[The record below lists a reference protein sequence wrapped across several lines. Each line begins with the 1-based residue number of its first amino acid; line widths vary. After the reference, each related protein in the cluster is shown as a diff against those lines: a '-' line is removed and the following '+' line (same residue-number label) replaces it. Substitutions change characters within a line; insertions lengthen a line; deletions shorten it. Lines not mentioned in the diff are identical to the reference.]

1 MAKLS
6 RTAKVSLMLGLSSTM
21 FFIELIVGIVAGSIT
36 LVADS
41 FHMLNDVL
49 GMAIALWAIMMA
61 KSEKTVPN
69 NTYGWQRAEILGAL
83 TNGVLLL
90 GLCLTIYIDSIE
102 RFINIEQVRNP
113 KLVMLVGCVGLA
125 FNLLG
130 LMLFHEHG
138 HGHSHGHAHSDT
150 HAHVHDDEEE
160 VVGEQGSLL
169 STGDHQTAYNAI
181 NYAEAAGSSSRM
193 QSSAIDNRS
202 IIGVPHPVYT
212 HQAIIN
218 SAQQMIDGEFSDE
231 SSDIPGS
238 RDASGKSSPQIVAA
252 RRKSH
257 TKRRRS
263 SSGGGECSGG
273 SGGHL
278 NMHGVWL
285 HVFGD
290 CITNVA
296 VIISG
301 LVIWKAEGSWRFYF
315 DPAMSI
321 LINTLIVCI
330 TIPLVKSASF
340 ILLNGVPSNVDLEDL
355 RRDLRAI
362 PHVLN
367 VHDLHVWQLSDT
379 KNVAS
384 VHVLIDRPPSHQCI
398 HNSNSS
404 SDTNIAAKAGDHYIP
419 MSTTTTA
426 TSTSVRLVSRNR
438 SLNTLSTPGAV
449 DMDCLYM
456 DVASEVKHAMHRHG
470 IHSTTIQPEFVVGQP
485 VSVATANAQ
494 NGDSV
499 SLVNTMEE
507 ASSAQQNGG
516 NQGHEGS
523 ALSKVAI
530 VPGSHN
536 MQNNNN
542 GKQTAI
548 GPCLLACRDG
558 GCLPSSC
565 CPSEEPIKVVPGIIP
580 ENHQ

>member
-6 RTAKVSLMLGLSSTM
+6 RTARVSLMLVLSSIM
-21 FFIELIVGIVAGSIT
+21 FFIELIVGILAGSIT

-49 GMAIALWAIMMA
+49 GMMA

-90 GLCLTIYIDSIE
+90 GLCLTIYIDAIE
-102 RFINIEQVRNP
+102 RFIKIEEVKSP

-130 LMLFHEHG
+130 LLLFHEHG
-138 HGHSHGHAHSDT
+138 HAHSHGHSHGDT
-150 HAHVHDDEEE
+150 HTHVHVHGDEEE
-160 VVGEQGSLL
+160 ALDEQESLL
-169 STGDHQTAYNAI
+169 GVGGHRTAYNAI
-181 NYAEAAGSSSRM
+181 DYAEGSGSRM

-212 HQAIIN
+212 QQAIIN
-218 SAQQMIDGEFSDE
+218 SAQQMIDGECSDE
-231 SSDIPGS
+231 SSDQVTS
-238 RDASGKSSPQIVAA
+238 RNASGRSSPQIVVA

-257 TKRRRS
+257 ARRRRN
-263 SSGGGECSGG
+263 SSGGESSSG

-285 HVFGD
+285 HIFGD

-340 ILLNGVPSNVDLEDL
+340 ILLNGVPSSVDLEDL

-404 SDTNIAAKAGDHYIP
+404 SDANMATKANDHHTP
-419 MSTTTTA
+419 VTTTA
-426 TSTSVRLVSRNR
+426 STSVRLVSHNR
-438 SLNTLSTPGAV
+438 SLNSLTTPGAV

-456 DVASEVKHAMHRHG
+456 EVASEVKRAMHKHG

-485 VSVATANAQ
+485 VSVATTNVHTA
-494 NGDSV
+494 DSV
-499 SLVNTMEE
+499 SFEDAEEE
-507 ASSAQQNGG
+507 ASSARQNDRDERR
-516 NQGHEGS
+516 EGS
-523 ALSKVAI
+523 IFNRVAI
-530 VPGSHN
+530 APGNSDL
-536 MQNNNN
+536 QNNNN
-542 GKQTAI
+542 SSQVTI
-548 GPCLLACRDG
+548 GPCLLSCRDN

-565 CPSEEPIKVVPGIIP
+565 CPEEEPIKVVPGGDP
-580 ENHQ
+580 ASNR

>member
-6 RTAKVSLMLGLSSTM
+6 RTAKVSLMLVLSSTM
-21 FFIELIVGIVAGSIT
+21 FFVELIVGIIAGSIT

-49 GMAIALWAIMMA
+49 GMVIALWAIMMA
-61 KSEKTVPN
+61 KSEKAVPN

-90 GLCLTIYIDSIE
+90 GLCLTIYIDAIE
-102 RFINIEQVRNP
+102 RFIQIEQVKSP

-138 HGHSHGHAHSDT
+138 HGHSHGHAHGDA
-150 HAHVHDDEEE
+150 HAHVHGDEEE
-160 VVGEQGSLL
+160 VVDEQERLLGS
-169 STGDHQTAYNAI
+169 GGHGTAYNAI
-181 NYAEAAGSSSRM
+181 DYAEGSSTRM

-212 HQAIIN
+212 QQAIIN
-218 SAQQMIDGEFSDE
+218 SAQQMIDGEYSDE
-231 SSDIPGS
+231 SSDPAAS
-238 RDASGKSSPQIVAA
+238 RNASGRTSPQIAVA

-257 TKRRRS
+257 AKRRKS
-263 SSGGGECSGG
+263 SSGRGGEGSGG

-301 LVIWKAEGSWRFYF
+301 LVIWKAEGSWRFYL
-315 DPAMSI
+315 DPAMSL

-330 TIPLVKSASF
+330 TVPLVKSASF
-340 ILLNGVPSNVDLEDL
+340 ILLNGVPSSVDLEVL
-355 RRDLRAI
+355 RRELRAI

-384 VHVLIDRPPSHQCI
+384 VHVLIDRPLSHQCI

-404 SDTNIAAKAGDHYIP
+404 SAANVAAKANDYHTP
-419 MSTTTTA
+419 VTTTTTTA
-426 TSTSVRLVSRNR
+426 ASTAVRLVSRNR
-438 SLNTLSTPGAV
+438 SLNSLSTPGAV

-456 DVASEVKHAMHRHG
+456 DVASEVKRAMHKHG

-485 VSVATANAQ
+485 VSVATTNAHTADSASFEDTA
-494 NGDSV
+494 GD
-499 SLVNTMEE
+499 
-507 ASSAQQNGG
+507 ASSAQHNDRDERR
-516 NQGHEGS
+516 EGS
-523 ALSKVAI
+523 IFSKVAI
-530 VPGSHN
+530 APGHPDL
-536 MQNNNN
+536 QNTNN
-542 GKQTAI
+542 GSQVTI
-548 GPCLLACRDG
+548 GP
-558 GCLPSSC
+558 
-565 CPSEEPIKVVPGIIP
+565 
-580 ENHQ
+580 

>member
-6 RTAKVSLMLGLSSTM
+6 RTAKVSLMLFLSSTM
-21 FFIELIVGIVAGSIT
+21 FFIELLVGILAGSIT

-61 KSEKTVPN
+61 KSEKKVPN

-102 RFINIEQVRNP
+102 RFINIEQVKNP
-113 KLVMLVGCVGLA
+113 KLVMLVGCVGLT

-150 HAHVHDDEEE
+150 HAHAHGDEE
-160 VVGEQGSLL
+160 VVVGEHGRLL
-169 STGDHQTAYNAI
+169 SAGDDHTAYNAI
-181 NYAEAAGSSSRM
+181 NYAEAAGSSPRM

-218 SAQQMIDGEFSDE
+218 SAQQMIDGESSDE
-231 SSDIPGS
+231 SSEHPGT
-238 RDASGKSSPQIVAA
+238 RDASGRTSPQTVAA

-257 TKRRRS
+257 AKRRRS
-263 SSGGGECSGG
+263 SCGGGEGGDG

-301 LVIWKAEGSWRFYF
+301 LVIWKAEGPWRFYV
-315 DPAMSI
+315 DPAMSL

-340 ILLNGVPSNVDLEDL
+340 ILLNGVPNNVDLEDL

-404 SDTNIAAKAGDHYIP
+404 SDTNMAAKDSDHHMPI
-419 MSTTTTA
+419 STMTTA
-426 TSTSVRLVSRNR
+426 ASTSARLVSRNR

-456 DVASEVKHAMHRHG
+456 DVASEVKHAMHNHG
-470 IHSTTIQPEFVVGQP
+470 IHSITIQPEFVVGQP

-494 NGDSV
+494 NSDSV
-499 SLVNTMEE
+499 SFEDTAEE
-507 ASSAQQNGG
+507 PLSAQQNGRNEG
-516 NQGHEGS
+516 REGS
-523 ALSKVAI
+523 SLSNVAI
-530 VPGSHN
+530 APGSHN
-536 MQNNNN
+536 NN
-542 GKQTAI
+542 GKHTTI
-548 GPCLLACRDG
+548 GPCLLSCRDG

-565 CPSEEPIKVVPGIIP
+565 CPSEEPIRVVPGSNP